1 MDMPFAVFVIAEK
14 DGLIAAV
21 TRDDGQFAL
30 PGGTVE
36 QNESPYDAV
45 CRESIE
51 EGWSVEIDK
60 NHIYQDFVDNK
71 LIWWYVGKNP
81 VKLVD
86 FFEKGILETDFV
98 SKDTIRNSGFCNDKA
113 MEIYEQE

>member
-1 MDMPFAVFVIAEK
+1 MDTPFAVFVISEK

-21 TRDDGQFAL
+21 TRDNGKYAL

-45 CRESIE
+45 CRECME
-51 EGWSVEIDK
+51 EGWSIEIDK
-60 NHIYQDFVDNK
+60 DHFHKDYVDNR
-71 LIWWYVGKNP
+71 LIWWYKGKNP
-81 VKLVD
+81 VKLED
-86 FFEKGILETDFV
+86 FIESHWLEANFV
-98 SKDTIRNSGFCNDKA
+98 CKDTIRNSGFCNDKA